1 MWGGEARPFFSC
13 ASFQWMGVES
23 SKVESAVWTFMGA
36 PALDEGE
43 EGPIR
48 HHFPLRKFEFLWADD
63 EGPSHDGITALH
75 TNWASLLTTS
85 ESGREN
91 SSPTVALYSQRLHI
105 IFHTQYIPKEPMVAT
120 VFTVHQRI
128 KKKLVNLSKT
138 KIFPEFFFQWW
149 CFSSWP
155 KISLLFAFCKLI
167 NLAKNMTKMLKNHI
181 AKWWWRWR

>member
-1 MWGGEARPFFSC
+1 
-13 ASFQWMGVES
+13 MGVES

-85 ESGREN
+85 RVRKRKFESH
-91 SSPTVALYSQRLHI
+91 SC
-105 IFHTQYIPKEPMVAT
+105 F
-120 VFTVHQRI
+120 VFSTTSY
-128 KKKLVNLSKT
+128 NLSHT
-138 KIFPEFFFQWW
+138 EY
-149 CFSSWP
+149 
-155 KISLLFAFCKLI
+155 
-167 NLAKNMTKMLKNHI
+167 T
-181 AKWWWRWR
+181 

>member
-128 KKKLVNLSKT
+128 KKNLSIFR
-138 KIFPEFFFQWW
+138 KIKYFQNFFF
-149 CFSSWP
+149 P
-155 KISLLFAFCKLI
+155 V
-167 NLAKNMTKMLKNHI
+167 MML
-181 AKWWWRWR
+181 